1 MKTIIA
7 LDFDSLEESKNF
19 VKQISFDNLQ
29 NYAKEHNYECIMPYL
44 KVGMWQYYTAGND
57 FLKELKDLGFKIFL
71 DLKLIDIP
79 NTIYNATK
87 TLLKND
93 IDILSLHSFAGEKAL
108 KAAVN
113 AKNELNSK
121 CELFGISVLTSF
133 SEAEFKSDLGFNGS
147 ISECV
152 KQRTNICKIAGL
164 DGIVSSAYEAE
175 FVKSQ
180 GLKSLTPGI
189 RFKGTDAN
197 DQARVATPKFA
208 LENNIDYIVAGRMI
222 TKSTNPIR
230 AYFQCLKGEENE

>member
-7 LDFDSLEESKNF
+7 LDFNTLEQSREFVSKLSA
-19 VKQISFDNLQ
+19 KNLE
-29 NYAKEHNYECIMPYL
+29 NYAKEHNLKLIMPYL

-57 FLKELKDLGFKIFL
+57 FLKELKDLGFNIFL

-93 IDILSLHSFAGEKAL
+93 IDILSLHSFAGEQAL

-113 AKNELNSK
+113 AKNELGSK

-133 SEAEFKSDLGFNGS
+133 EEEEFKNDLGFNGS
-147 ISECV
+147 INDCV
-152 KQRTNICKIAGL
+152 KQRCLISKKAGL
-164 DGIVSSAYEAE
+164 DGIVSSAYEAK
-175 FVKSQ
+175 FAKDL
-180 GLKSLTPGI
+180 GLKALTPGI
-189 RFKGTDAN
+189 RFLGNDAN

-208 LENNIDYIVAGRMI
+208 IENNIDYIVAGRMI
-222 TKSTNPIR
+222 TKSSNPIR
-230 AYFQCLKGEENE
+230 AYFQCIKGEENE